1 MDLEL
6 IRRRWQALGIPV
18 RAGLSPEALGA
29 FERRYGVRLP
39 EDVRRFYRC
48 MDGMEYG
55 STDEA
60 LYCFWPLAEV
70 GTVPEKLAGFRGI
83 PDYGGIEDTLPE
95 AESCFVFAD
104 HSIWVHVYAI
114 RLSADP
120 SAPAPVIWIAD
131 GQTWAPLAPSF
142 GEFLERYAADPWS
155 VLAP

>member
-6 IRRRWQALGIPV
+6 IRRRWQELGVPV
-18 RAGLSPEALGA
+18 RAGVSPETLRG
-29 FERRYGVRLP
+29 FERSNGVRLP
-39 EDVRRFYRC
+39 HDVERFYRC

-60 LYCFWPLAEV
+60 LYCFWPLSQV
-70 GTVPEKLAGFRGI
+70 GPVPEKLTGFRGI
-83 PDYGGIEDTLPE
+83 PDYGGIESALPE
-95 AESCFVFAD
+95 AKSYFVFAD

-120 SAPAPVIWIAD
+120 AAPAPVMWIAN
-131 GQTWAPLAPSF
+131 GQTWAPLAESF